1 MSVFPATA
9 TKFKKKAKPYPSVGP
24 DMNSFEAK
32 LFGLTTIKTNFS
44 TSVILDEVQFF
55 TQLEE
60 EEKEN
65 NMERFEETLE
75 GKQQSYLTRRADS
88 EYYSKEGSL
97 QKTFGLRD
105 DDTPMTAQALVDRI
119 KTGMYVLDE
128 KDGKRVTSPMWSVE
142 SIRWRDPSKKEDLA
156 GYDTAMG
163 KLKLMLKDTKDAII
177 LGTPETALGKIK
189 EIEAFTG

>member
-1 MSVFPATA
+1 MSGFSTEVSSSP
-9 TKFKKKAKPYPSVGP
+9 KFKKKGLKFSFPSAP
-24 DMNSFEAK
+24 DMNS
-32 LFGLTTIKTNFS
+32 LGVLSTISIHHVSKMHD
-44 TSVILDEVQFF
+44 VLICK
-55 TQLEE
+55 EE

-105 DDTPMTAQALVDRI
+105 DDTPMTAQGLVDRI

-128 KDGKRVTSPMWSVE
+128 KEGKRVNSPMWAIDV
-142 SIRWRDPSKKEDLA
+142 IRWRDPSKKEDQA

-163 KLKLMLKDTKDAII
+163 KLRLMLKDTKDAII

-189 EIEAFTG
+189 EIEAFQG